1 MIDMYNKDYLN
12 EKSKVNIE
20 ILDEIDSTNE
30 EAKRRILAGAC
41 NDFVLL
47 ARKQTAG
54 KGRKGRSFYSP
65 KDTGIYF
72 TFVHFTDDSP
82 ETVLKVTVA
91 ASVIAANAIKD
102 ALNIDCKI
110 KWVNDLYFNN
120 KKVSGTLCE
129 LILKDTMNNSHNAVI
144 VGTGINLCTE
154 DFPDELSGIA
164 GSLEDNYINPK
175 TIDDIIIG
183 YANGLCQF
191 FETNDLN
198 PYMPFYKQSSLV
210 LGREVELN
218 DASGFL
224 DKGLVEDFDEEGA
237 IIIRNSNSETKRYDS
252 GEISLILN

>member
-82 ETVLKVTVA
+82 ETVLKATVA

-129 LILKDTMNNSHNAVI
+129 LILKDTFGNSRNAVI
-144 VGTGINLCTE
+144 VGTGINLSTD
-154 DFPDELSGIA
+154 DFPNELKGKA
-164 GSLEDNYINPK
+164 GSLEEGVISGK
-175 TIDDIIIG
+175 SIDDIVIG
-183 YANGLCQF
+183 YSNGLHDF
-191 FETNDLN
+191 FLKNDLKE
-198 PYMPFYKQSSLV
+198 YMALYRQLSVV
-210 LGREVELN
+210 LGKEVELS
-218 DASGFL
+218 DALGFL
-224 DKGLVEDFDEEGA
+224 DKGIVKDFDEEGA
-237 IIIRNSNSETKRYDS
+237 IIIRNQSGEIKRFDS
-252 GEISLILN
+252 GEISLLF

>member
-12 EKSKVNIE
+12 DKSKVNIE

-72 TFVHFTDDSP
+72 TFVHFTDQAP
-82 ETVLKVTVA
+82 EDLLKVTVA
-91 ASVIAANAIKD
+91 ASVICAKAIKE
-102 ALNIDCKI
+102 AIGVSCKI
-110 KWVNDLYFNN
+110 KWVNDLYYND

-129 LILKDTMNNSHNAVI
+129 LILKDTYGNSRNAVI
-144 VGTGINLCTE
+144 VGTGINLSTE
-154 DFPDELSGIA
+154 DFPEEISGKA
-164 GSLEDNYINPK
+164 GSLETGGNNK
-175 TIDDIIIG
+175 SIDDIVIK
-183 YANGLCQF
+183 YSNGLHDF
-191 FETNDLN
+191 FLKNDLKE
-198 PYMPFYKQSSLV
+198 YMPLYRRLSLV
-210 LGREVELN
+210 LGREVELS